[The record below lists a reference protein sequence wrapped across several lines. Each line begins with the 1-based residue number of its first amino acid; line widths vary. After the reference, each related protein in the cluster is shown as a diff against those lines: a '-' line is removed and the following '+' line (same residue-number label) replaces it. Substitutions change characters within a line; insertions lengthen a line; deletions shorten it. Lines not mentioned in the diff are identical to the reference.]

1 MVRFIQ
7 TTITNTLRTIPNQ
20 QMSSTTNAVTAKL
33 AKRANVHKQ
42 LEERRKQLE
51 EEAEQECLEEERLM
65 EELEEMKAEEE

>member
-20 QMSSTTNAVTAKL
+20 QMSSTTNAVAAKL